1 MINKNLQR
9 ILSVS
14 ALALALSG
22 TVVAQSSRPRR
33 VKPAPKPAEE
43 PLLRPEPRTTTTART
58 DPNAPLINVQPV
70 RPVANPVASG
80 DTANAYQLLQQKQF
94 AAAAKEAKAV
104 AANSPNDAEA
114 WTIPGS
120 PS

>member
-22 TVVAQSSRPRR
+22 TVIAQSSRPRR

-70 RPVANPVASG
+70 RPVANPIAAG
-80 DTANAYQLLQQKQF
+80 DTANAYQL
-94 AAAAKEAKAV
+94 
-104 AANSPNDAEA
+104 
-114 WTIPGS
+114 
-120 PS
+120 